1 MAPESTLMFTPL
13 SGELAEAVRDW
24 TGAARAIRSRMPF
37 HPTMRRNDMG
47 GTFGW
52 PQGVCLIALIALIIF
67 YWQYRKRQM

>member
-37 HPTMRRNDMG
+37 HPTMRRNDMSA
-47 GTFGW
+47 FGPVQW
-52 PQGVCLIALIALIIF
+52 VCLIALIALIIF